1 MTDVVFIERKKKRKM
16 YTVSYGTFVFFFL
29 IKNMIA
35 FKIEVVFVCKAVL
48 DFGWCRK
55 HAWIVTFQYI
65 YKKKK
70 NKKKTKFNERSS
82 GVLFIH
88 ILRMQEAFLT
98 LINACVAKE
107 CDSILLFSLPYEKR
121 AFHFII

>member
-1 MTDVVFIERKKKRKM
+1 M
-16 YTVSYGTFVFFFL
+16 
-29 IKNMIA
+29 
-35 FKIEVVFVCKAVL
+35 CKAVL

-55 HAWIVTFQYI
+55 HACIVTFQYQ
-65 YKKKK
+65 KKKTK
-70 NKKKTKFNERSS
+70 NKKKKTKFNERSS

-98 LINACVAKE
+98 LINACVAKQ

-121 AFHFII
+121 VFHFII